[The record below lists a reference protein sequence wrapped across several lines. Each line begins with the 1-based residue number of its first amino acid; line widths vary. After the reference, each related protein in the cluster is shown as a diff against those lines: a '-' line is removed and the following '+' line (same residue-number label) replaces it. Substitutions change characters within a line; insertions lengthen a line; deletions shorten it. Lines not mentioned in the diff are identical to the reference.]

1 MHLLLKQGRVIDPS
15 RSLDDLLDVRIAGN
29 QIAEIG
35 RNLKAG
41 GDQELDA
48 TDLIIAPGFVD
59 IHVHL
64 REPGKEEAE
73 TIQTGTRAAAA
84 GGFTA
89 VGCMPN
95 TNPPND
101 NVATTQFILT
111 KANNAAGIPVY
122 PIAAVTIGQ
131 QGTELTNFEELK
143 NAGAVAFSDDGKPVF
158 DSLLM
163 RRALES
169 GKKWNFTVID
179 HCEDPYLFK
188 GGAMNEGPLAT
199 RLGIRGI
206 PAEAEEIIVARNISL
221 AKLTRGTVHLAHLST
236 AGSMDLVRRAKA
248 DGISVTSE
256 VTPHHFTLTEDAV
269 AQYGTNAKMNP
280 PLRSQKDVEA
290 ILEAISDG
298 TVDAIASDHA
308 PHAVNTKTVEFHEAS
323 FGIIG
328 LETSVSLGLDRLVHA
343 GLINLNRF
351 IELYSL
357 NPARILSFA
366 RGIQVGAEAN
376 LTLFH
381 PYKQWTVDASKF
393 LSKSRN
399 TPFDGRTLKGC
410 PMLTICRGE
419 IVFIQRQDAKA
430 PRNFSKS

>member
-1 MHLLLKQGRVIDPS
+1 MHLLLKRGHVIDPS
-15 RSLDDLLDVRIAGN
+15 RSLDDALDVRITGI

-35 RNLKAG
+35 PNLKAECA
-41 GDQELDA
+41 QELDA

-89 VGCMPN
+89 VACMPN
-95 TNPPND
+95 TNPSND
-101 NVATTQFILT
+101 SAATTEFILQKSREVGT
-111 KANNAAGIPVY
+111 IPVY
-122 PIAAVTIGQ
+122 PIAAVTMGQ
-131 QGTELTNFEELK
+131 QGTELTNFEQLK
-143 NAGAVAFSDDGKPVF
+143 NAGAVAFSDDGKPVM

-163 RRALES
+163 RRALEN
-169 GKKWNFTVID
+169 GKRYNLPVID

-188 GGAMNEGPLAT
+188 GGAMNEGACAA

-206 PAEAEEIIVARNISL
+206 PAEAEEIMVARNILL
-221 AKLTRGTVHLAHLST
+221 AKLTGGAVHLAHLST
-236 AGSMDLVRRAKA
+236 AGSMELVRRAKA
-248 DGISVTSE
+248 DGISVTAE

-280 PLRSQKDVEA
+280 PLRSQKDVDA
-290 ILEAISDG
+290 VLQALSDG
-298 TVDAIASDHA
+298 TVDAVASDHA
-308 PHAVNTKTVEFHEAS
+308 PHAENTKGVEFNEAA
-323 FGIIG
+323 FGIVG
-328 LETSVSLGLDRLVHA
+328 LETSVSLGLDRLVNA
-343 GLINLNRF
+343 GVIDFNRF

-357 NPARILSFA
+357 NPARILGIA

-381 PYKQWTVDASKF
+381 PSKQWTVDASKLF
-393 LSKSRN
+393 SKSRN
-399 TPFDGRTLKGC
+399 TPFDGWTLKGC
-410 PMLTICRGE
+410 PAYTICLGE
-419 IVFIQRQDAKA
+419 IVW
-430 PRNFSKS
+430 SGL